1 MSTTAEQD
9 IQALTKNMLR
19 RKLYVVLSRGK
30 GADLR
35 PHLAEHLRWMIA
47 LEKQGKVFASGPFD
61 VGTSGDGMTILRA
74 DSADEARAIAER
86 DPFVVNGIRTYEIR
100 EWTLMEGSFGIT
112 VNYSDRSIDIA

>member
-30 GADLR
+30 GVDLL
-35 PHLAEHLRWMIA
+35 PCLGEHLRWMIA
-47 LEKQGKVFASGPFD
+47 LEKEGKVFASGPFD

-74 DSADEARAIAER
+74 DNAEEARAIAER

-100 EWTLMEGSFGIT
+100 EWMVMEGSFGIT